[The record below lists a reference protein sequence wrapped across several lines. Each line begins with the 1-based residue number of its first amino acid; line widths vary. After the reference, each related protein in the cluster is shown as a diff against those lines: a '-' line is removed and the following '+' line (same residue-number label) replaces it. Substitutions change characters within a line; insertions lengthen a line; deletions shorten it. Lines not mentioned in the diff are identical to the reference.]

1 MNGTMKTLHHT
12 LFSLLVALLV
22 AFGAAQGNEA
32 TEPADVDVPTLLS
45 EANFYLQRGECSLAQ
60 YVYQEVLRED
70 GANEEALVGR
80 GRALAC
86 QGGLPLAIESYQQA
100 LSLNSE
106 NVEALIYLGNAYQQ
120 QYQNDPASYGS
131 RLADALDA
139 IQRAENIN
147 RNDARVQNS
156 KGLIL
161 YQLNNLEEAQN
172 ALEFAVRLAGNEDSN
187 MSGSE
192 KSTIQ
197 VNLGRVYRGLGEYD
211 LARSAFRRGVIFNPA
226 SSTAHS
232 HLGQVEVLLENCE
245 AAEYELA
252 QAVSLN
258 PNSLS
263 TRAQLGIGLFE
274 CGEEEASI
282 VEFERAVEMEGSI
295 FVPQVYTYLARA
307 YLSVGR
313 VDDAIRRAEHGALLP
328 PESAEAFYWLG
339 RAYQQRGGDG
349 DATSAREAYERALE
363 IDSSYIDAREAL
375 NQL

>member
-1 MNGTMKTLHHT
+1 MNGTMKNAKRK
-12 LFSLLVALLV
+12 LFSLFLALFVAM
-22 AFGAAQGNEA
+22 GAAQDGETA
-32 TEPADVDVPTLLS
+32 PQEVDVPTLLG
-45 EANFYLQRGECSLAQ
+45 EAAFYLQRGECSLAQ
-60 YVYQEVLRED
+60 YVYQEVLREE
-70 GANEEALVGR
+70 AQNEEALVGR

-86 QGGLPLAIESYQQA
+86 QNGLPLAIESYQQA
-100 LSLNSE
+100 LSINSQ
-106 NVEALIYLGNAYQQ
+106 NIDALIYLANAYQQ

-161 YQLNNLEEAQN
+161 YQLSNFEEAQN
-172 ALEFAVRLAGNEDSN
+172 ALEFAVRLASADDSKMTN
-187 MSGSE
+187 AE

-211 LARSAFRRGVIFNPA
+211 LARGAFRRGVIYNPA

-232 HLGQVEVLLENCE
+232 HLGQVEVLLGDCE

-263 TRAQLGIGLFE
+263 TRAQFGIGLFE
-274 CGEEEASI
+274 CGDEEASI
-282 VEFERAVEMEGSI
+282 AEFERAVEMEGSI

-307 YLSVGR
+307 YLSSGR

-339 RAYQQRGGDG
+339 RAYQQRGGEG
-349 DATSAREAYERALE
+349 DTSNAREAYQRALE

>member
-1 MNGTMKTLHHT
+1 MIGNMTITKRL
-12 LFSLLVALLV
+12 LLSLIVALFAATGFAQEEETTAPV
-22 AFGAAQGNEA
+22 A
-32 TEPADVDVPTLLS
+32 DVPTLLS
-45 EANFYLQRGECSLAQ
+45 EASFYLERGECSLTQ

-70 GANEEALVGR
+70 PQNEEALVGR

-100 LSLNSE
+100 LSINSQ
-106 NVEALIYLGNAYQQ
+106 NLDALIYLANAYQQ
-120 QYQNDPASYGS
+120 QYQGDPASYGS
-131 RLADALDA
+131 RLADGLDA
-139 IQRAENIN
+139 IQRAEDIS

-161 YQLNNLEEAQN
+161 FQLNNLSEAQS
-172 ALEFAVRLAGNEDSN
+172 ALEFAVRLAAEDQATLSAN
-187 MSGSE
+187 E

-197 VNLGRVYRGLGEYD
+197 VNLGRVYRGLGEYE
-211 LARSAFRRGVIFNPA
+211 LARGAFRRGVIYNPA

-232 HLGQVEVLLENCE
+232 HLGQVEVLLGSCE

-263 TRAQLGIGLFE
+263 TRAQFGIGLFE
-274 CGEEEASI
+274 CGNEEASI
-282 VEFERAVEMEGSI
+282 AEFERAVEMDGAI

-307 YLSVGR
+307 YLAVGR

-328 PESAEAFYWLG
+328 PESADAFYWLG
-339 RAYQQRGGDG
+339 RSYQQRGDSSDSG
-349 DATSAREAYERALE
+349 SAREAYQRALE
-363 IDSSYIDAREAL
+363 IDSSHFDARDAL

>member
-1 MNGTMKTLHHT
+1 MNVTMKNAKRIF
-12 LFSLLVALLV
+12 FSLLLALLV
-22 AFGAAQGNEA
+22 AMSAAQDGETA
-32 TEPADVDVPTLLS
+32 PQEVDVPTLLG
-45 EANFYLQRGECSLAQ
+45 EAAFYLQRGECSLAQ

-70 GANEEALVGR
+70 AQNEEALVGR

-86 QGGLPLAIESYQQA
+86 QNGLPLAIESYQQA
-100 LSLNSE
+100 LSLNSQ
-106 NVEALIYLGNAYQQ
+106 NIDALIYLANAYQQ

-161 YQLNNLEEAQN
+161 YQLSNFEEAQN
-172 ALEFAVRLAGNEDSN
+172 ALEFAVRLASADNSE
-187 MSGSE
+187 MTAAE

-197 VNLGRVYRGLGEYD
+197 VNLGRVYRGLEEYD
-211 LARSAFRRGVIFNPA
+211 LARGAFRRGVIYNPA

-232 HLGQVEVLLENCE
+232 HLGQVEVLLGDCE

-263 TRAQLGIGLFE
+263 TRAQFGIGLFE
-274 CGEEEASI
+274 CGDEEASI
-282 VEFERAVEMEGSI
+282 AEFERAVEMEGSI

-307 YLSVGR
+307 YLSIGK

-328 PESAEAFYWLG
+328 PESADAFYWLG
-339 RAYQQRGGDG
+339 RAYQQRGAEGDSG
-349 DATSAREAYERALE
+349 NAREAYQRALE

-375 NQL
+375 DQL